1 MNSPGESKIA
11 REALRKRL
19 LTLRDGLN
27 EGQRRAADLAMAARL
42 DAVKVISRARVIGV
56 YAAMRSEPDL
66 GALFEAW
73 RSRGR
78 QLALPISERAC
89 PLRFCRWQ
97 AGAELAADA
106 FGVSVPVER
115 DWVEPDCLIIPC
127 VGFHRAGTLV
137 YRIGYGGGYF
147 DRTLA
152 ARPVAAVGVAYD
164 VLEAPGFEP
173 AGFDIPLDAVVTES
187 RLISSIASP

>member
-1 MNSPGESKIA
+1 MDSPGESKIA
-11 REALRKRL
+11 RKALRAGL
-19 LTLRDGLN
+19 LTLRDGLD
-27 EGQRRAADLAMAARL
+27 EGQRRVADLAIAARL
-42 DAVKVISRARVIGV
+42 DVIESITRARVIGV
-56 YAAMRSEPDL
+56 YAPMRSEPDL
-66 GALFEAW
+66 VALFEGW
-73 RSRGR
+73 RGR
-78 QLALPISERAC
+78 GQQLALPITERAS

-106 FGVSVPVER
+106 FGVAVPVER
-115 DWVEPDCLIIPC
+115 DWVEPDCLVIPC

-164 VLEAPGFEP
+164 VLETSGFEP
-173 AGFDIPLDAVVTES
+173 AGFDIPLDVVVTES
-187 RLISSIASP
+187 RVISSIASP